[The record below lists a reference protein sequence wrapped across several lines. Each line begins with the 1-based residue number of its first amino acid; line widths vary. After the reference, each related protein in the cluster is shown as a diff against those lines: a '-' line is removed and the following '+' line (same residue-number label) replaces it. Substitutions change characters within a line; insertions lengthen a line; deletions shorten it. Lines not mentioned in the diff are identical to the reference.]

1 LDVLNIE
8 CVFTNQIDIDFSE
21 VKDDTAKQRA
31 YKAVDLMQAS
41 HYRSDSITR
50 GRGVPLMI

>member
-8 CVFTNQIDIDFSE
+8 YVFTIQIDIDFSE

-31 YKAVDLMQAS
+31 CKAVDLMQAS
-41 HYRSDSITR
+41 CYRSDSITS
-50 GRGVPLMI
+50 GREVPLMI